1 VGFKTKSIFIASFYS
16 IFFQSGSYVKW
27 DSFSPYKRKVSLLQ
41 TLTHRA
47 MQICSTTTL
56 SDELTNIR
64 RIFRDNGYPN
74 DVIEKSIRQKL
85 CRSNEELIGPKKNI
99 VYLKL
104 PYKGNSC
111 EKIAKKIENAV
122 CSTYNAVKTRIILT
136 TQSMMPNSQ
145 KDTLK
150 QINKSEVVYKFTCN
164 RCDS

>member
-1 VGFKTKSIFIASFYS
+1 MTQDWFVD
-16 IFFQSGSYVKW
+16 V
-27 DSFSPYKRKVSLLQ
+27 
-41 TLTHRA
+41 
-47 MQICSTTTL
+47 
-56 SDELTNIR
+56 N
-64 RIFRDNGYPN
+64 NGYPN

-164 RCDS
+164 RCESEYIGKSSRRFCDRISEHVPS